1 MPTFEN
7 GWICRECW
15 SANRQQDERCYRCHA
30 VPKRRERP
38 EPIALSTPDG
48 KPDDEPK
55 EERKKV
61 TNLTGSSAR
70 AEVKPTTPEPAEPAA
85 PAPPREFALMVRLR
99 AVATTTG
106 RNLGHV
112 IRFLRAIPGAPRA
125 AWQFAAGKVHAGVDR
140 VASSVRGVLSHRRAW
155 LTAAWVISALS
166 CALLFSVALDAPL
179 AASLLVVASVAIF
192 SGLTSAITTSAS
204 ERRDRRAGD
213 ERARLVGLGEVRDS
227 EASVAAEHAT
237 QPATILGSRVSR

>member
-30 VPKRRERP
+30 VPKRREMP
-38 EPIALSTPDG
+38 EPITFSTPDG
-48 KPDDEPK
+48 KPN
-55 EERKKV
+55 EERKDGRRKV
-61 TNLTGSSAR
+61 TNLTASPAR
-70 AEVKPTTPEPAEPAA
+70 VEAKPTTDEPAA

-99 AVATTTG
+99 SLATTMG
-106 RNLGHV
+106 RSFGNV

-125 AWQFAAGKVHAGVDR
+125 AWQFVTRKIHAGVDT
-140 VASSVRGVLSHRRAW
+140 VMSAVRGVLSHRRAW
-155 LTAAWVISALS
+155 LTAACLISALS
-166 CALLFSVALDAPL
+166 FALLFSVALNAPL

-213 ERARLVGLGEVRDS
+213 GYDKHVTI
-227 EASVAAEHAT
+227 AADHPA
-237 QPATILGSRVSR
+237 QPADILGSRPAP